1 MIQAIVFLPL
11 LGAILA
17 GLIAL
22 AGAHARHPSGDT
34 VEHAHGHDGH
44 GDHGH
49 AHASHAHDDH
59 GHDDHHA
66 PAEPPAAGTAA
77 AEFIT
82 TALLFVSAALSWI
95 TFVNVGFF
103 KQDVLVHVMPWINSG
118 DLQIAWSLRVDTLTA
133 VMLVV
138 VTTVSSLV
146 HLYSI
151 GYMDEDPHR
160 PRFFA
165 YLSLFTFAMLMLV
178 TSDNLVQLFF
188 GWEGVGLASYLLI
201 GFWYQKPSANA
212 AAIKAFVVNRVGDF
226 GFSLGIFAV
235 FMLIGSTDFET
246 IFHAAPGLTGKT
258 IDFLGWHVD
267 ALTLTC
273 LLLFMGAM
281 GKSAQFL
288 LHTWLPD
295 AMEGPTPVSALIH
308 AATMVTAGV
317 FMVARLSPLFEL
329 APNAQAF
336 VMLIGGTTAF
346 FAATIGLVQNDIKR
360 IVAYSTCSQ
369 LGYMFV
375 AMGAGAYSVG
385 MFHLFTLAFFKALL
399 FLGSGSVIYAMHHEQ
414 DIRHMGGLK
423 DKIPFTYFAMVIGTL
438 ALTGF
443 PLTAGY
449 FSKDAIIESAFVS
462 HNPFAFYGFLM
473 TVIAACLTSF
483 YSWRL
488 IFKTFHGKPHDR
500 HHYEAAHEPPFWM
513 LIPLGVLAAGSLLA
527 GLPFKELF
535 AGHGVEEFFR
545 ESLKNHPH
553 ILEEMHHIP
562 AAIAYLP
569 TVMMVIGLF
578 VAWMFYIRRPYLPA
592 ELANQ
597 HGALYRFL
605 LNKWYFDELYDIIFV
620 RSAKWLGYTLW
631 KKGDGFVIDGFGPNG
646 IAARVLDV
654 TRGVVRIQT
663 GYLYHYA
670 FVMLI
675 GAAGLITWF
684 MFGLGGQ

>member
-17 GLIAL
+17 GLISIF
-22 AGAHARHPSGDT
+22 GAHARNPSGDT
-34 VEHAHGHDGH
+34 VEHHDDAHGAD
-44 GDHGH
+44 
-49 AHASHAHDDH
+49 AHSLDAHDDDADGH

-66 PAEPPAAGTAA
+66 AEPPAAGSRA
-77 AEFIT
+77 AELIT
-82 TALLFVSAALSWI
+82 TGLLFVSAALSWL
-95 TFVNVGFF
+95 TLVDVGFMHHDARIELF
-103 KQDVLVHVMPWINSG
+103 PWITSG
-118 DLQIAWSLRVDTLTA
+118 DLQVSWSLRVDTLTA

-138 VTTVSSLV
+138 VNTVSSLV

-151 GYMDEDPHR
+151 GYMDEDPYR
-160 PRFFA
+160 PRFFS

-178 TSDNLVQLFF
+178 TADNLVQLFF

-212 AAIKAFVVNRVGDF
+212 AAIKALIVNRVGDF
-226 GFSLGIFAV
+226 GFALGIFAI
-235 FMLIGSTDFET
+235 FALIGSTDFET
-246 IFHAAPGLTGKT
+246 IFGAAPKLAGKT
-258 IDFLGWHVD
+258 IDFFGWHPD

-329 APNAQAF
+329 APNAQAV
-336 VMLIGGTTAF
+336 VMFIGATTAF
-346 FAATIGLVQNDIKR
+346 FAATVGLVQNDIKR

-385 MFHLFTLAFFKALL
+385 MYHLFTHAFFKALL

-414 DIRHMGGLK
+414 DIRNMGGLWR
-423 DKIPFTYFAMVIGTL
+423 KIPYTFAVMCIGTL

-443 PLTAGY
+443 PLFAGY
-449 FSKDAIIESAFVS
+449 FSKDAIIESAYAS
-462 HNPFAFYGFLM
+462 QNPFSTYAYIL
-473 TVIAACLTSF
+473 TVAAAGLTSF

-488 IFKTFHGKPHDR
+488 IFKTFFGEPHDQE
-500 HHYEAAHEPPFWM
+500 HYEAAHESPLWM
-513 LIPLGVLAAGSLLA
+513 LVPIGVLAAGSIFS
-527 GLPFKELF
+527 GLPFRELF
-535 AGHGVEEFFR
+535 VGHGVEEFFR
-545 ESLKNHPH
+545 DSVKMNPH
-553 ILEEMHHIP
+553 ILEDMEHMP
-562 AAIAYLP
+562 ALLGYLP
-569 TVMMVIGLF
+569 TVMMVLGLA
-578 VAWMFYIRRPYLPA
+578 VSYLFYIRRPYLPE

-597 HGALYRFL
+597 QPMLYEFL
-605 LNKWYFDELYDIIFV
+605 LNKWYFDELYDLIFV
-620 RSAKWLGYTLW
+620 RPAKWIGRFLW
-631 KKGDGFVIDGFGPNG
+631 KFGDGYIIDGFGPDG
-646 IAARVLDV
+646 VSAWVLDI
-654 TRGVVRIQT
+654 TRNVVKIQT

-670 FVMLI
+670 FAMLI
-675 GAAGLITWF
+675 GVAGLITWF
-684 MFGLGGQ
+684 MFGFGGQ

>member
-17 GLIAL
+17 GLISL
-22 AGAHARHPSGDT
+22 AGAHARNPSGDT
-34 VEHAHGHDGH
+34 VEHAHGHD
-44 GDHGH
+44 DHGAH

-59 GHDDHHA
+59 GHGHDDHHA
-66 PAEPPAAGTAA
+66 PAEPAAAGTAA

-103 KQDVLVHVMPWINSG
+103 KQDVLVHVLPWISSG

-146 HLYSI
+146 HLYSV
-151 GYMDEDPHR
+151 GYMDEDPYR

-246 IFHAAPGLTGKT
+246 IFTAAPGLAGKT
-258 IDFLGWHVD
+258 INFLGWNVD
-267 ALTLTC
+267 ALTITC

-385 MFHLFTLAFFKALL
+385 MFHLFTHAFFKALL

-414 DIRHMGGLK
+414 DIRNMGGLWR
-423 DKIPFTYFAMVIGTL
+423 KIPYTYATMVIGTL

-473 TVIAACLTSF
+473 TVVAACLTSF

-500 HHYEAAHEPPFWM
+500 HHYEAAHEAPLWM
-513 LIPLGVLAAGSLLA
+513 LVPLGVLSAGSLLA

-535 AGHGVEEFFR
+535 AGHGVDEFFR
-545 ESLKNHPH
+545 ASLKMHPH

-569 TVMMVIGLF
+569 TIMMVIGLY
-578 VAWMFYIRRPYLPA
+578 VAWLFYIRRPYLPV

-620 RSAKWLGYTLW
+620 RPAKWLGYTLW
-631 KKGDGFVIDGFGPNG
+631 KKGDGFIIDGFGPNG
-646 IAARVLDV
+646 VAARVLDV